1 MVKKGNTTK
10 EVFSF
15 VSDVSLRSDLGS
27 VVICVE
33 FFPSTDSEEYPQW
46 FLWTT
51 FKPHQSANTQTVLPG
66 KVNLVAQWAYD
77 LISVQQGSCAL
88 LCI

>member
-15 VSDVSLRSDLGS
+15 VSDVSLCSDLGS

-33 FFPSTDSEEYPQW
+33 FFPSTDSEDYPQW

-51 FKPHQSANTQTVLPG
+51 LKPHQSANTRTALSG